1 MNELNVEEMNQI
13 IKEATQGL
21 PPSLTTSA
29 ALKMRRKMDIEVAE
43 FKTQGIM
50 PGLSRNKNA
59 TRGHT
64 MKSEKYDPTIQQI
77 AARVVSRFGYA
88 GRVTDTKQHDDGT
101 LTVTVQH
108 RTLEGPECTRWK
120 SCAMHPAWRLSATN

>member
-1 MNELNVEEMNQI
+1 
-13 IKEATQGL
+13 
-21 PPSLTTSA
+21 
-29 ALKMRRKMDIEVAE
+29 
-43 FKTQGIM
+43 
-50 PGLSRNKNA
+50 
-59 TRGHT
+59 

-108 RTLEGPECTRWK
+108 RTLEGPERTVEVLCDASGMEIER
-120 SCAMHPAWRLSATN
+120 H